1 MPQAQEKTAA
11 TIEEPVSETA
21 VDEAIASIERLYE
34 TLAGSPPP
42 AGDQTSAKIPVE
54 RNPSEFVAERLEHL
68 LRALAEPRIPA
79 GWAWIPPMVV
89 WEGPHE
95 TLVCL
100 DLPGVKRSEVEIVEG
115 DGVVT
120 VSGQRLAVSDGY
132 DGLQHAERPLGPFR
146 RQIPLP
152 RGRRAA
158 ELTARLSE
166 GVLELRIAKEA
177 GGSRQTRKIQI
188 T

>member
-1 MPQAQEKTAA
+1 MAQEKTAA

-34 TLAGSPPP
+34 SLAGGPPP
-42 AGDQTSAKIPVE
+42 TGDQTSAKIPVE

-68 LRALAEPRIPA
+68 LQALGEPRSTA

-89 WEGPHE
+89 WESPHE

-100 DLPGVKRSEVEIVEG
+100 DLPGVKRSELEIVEE

-120 VSGQRLAVSDGY
+120 VRGQRQAVFEGY
-132 DGLQHAERPLGPFR
+132 GPVHAERSLGPFR

-152 RGRRAA
+152 RGRRAP
-158 ELTARLSE
+158 ELTARLVE

-177 GGSRQTRKIQI
+177 GGSREARKIPLA
-188 T
+188 